1 MNQPNQTKQISGDI
15 PYRDPEAIFS
25 LVGTN
30 GNGKNAFLSIGEAAL
45 AGHTLLLGSPG
56 TGKSNMLCH
65 LLRNLRVNLTEKDVL
80 VVFDPKGEHYRQF
93 AQAGD
98 IVFADDAR
106 ASDGVGEAQWNLFK
120 ELTGSERVLQDASAI
135 CDMLF
140 GEQIREAREPGV
152 PTAARELM
160 LALTV
165 YLCRQDDPGLRNNE
179 TLRGLI
185 DGFDTESM
193 LAILKSLP
201 EFGSAGAYLADPDA
215 ARNVALALQRTARAL
230 FQGRFNASGT
240 LGIRT
245 TLRRRN
251 GKVVFVG
258 YDPARARDTGAIYAA
273 ILDQCLCEVLSRA
286 ENEGSVYL
294 LLDGACALPKLNH
307 LEDAM
312 LFGGEKGLRVV
323 MALSNLHRLADR
335 YGDAGARTV
344 LDAFGTVIAFRLHD
358 PDSRAY
364 LCGRCG
370 DRRAAESPAQ
380 QTRGTAGAGTGGFAV
395 TDGDLTTLKT
405 GESIVCTRNNPPF
418 YFHIKRYG
426 A

>member
-1 MNQPNQTKQISGDI
+1 MNQPNQNKQISVEI

-30 GNGKNAFLSIGEAAL
+30 GNGKNAFLPIGEAAL
-45 AGHTLLLGSPG
+45 SGHTLLLGSPG

-120 ELTGSERVLQDASAI
+120 ELTESERVLQDASAI

-140 GEQIREAREPGV
+140 AGQIREAREKDTV
-152 PTAARELM
+152 LAARELM
-160 LALTV
+160 LALVV
-165 YLCRQDDPGLRNNE
+165 YLCRQDDPGLRNNS

-185 DGFDTESM
+185 DGFDSDSM
-193 LAILKSLP
+193 LTILKSLP
-201 EFGSAGAYLADPDA
+201 EFGAAGAYLADPAA
-215 ARNVALALQRTARAL
+215 ARSVALALQRAARAL
-230 FQGRFNASGT
+230 FQGRFNAVGT

-258 YDPARARDTGAIYAA
+258 YDPARERETGAMYAA
-273 ILDQCLCEVLSRA
+273 ILDQCLCEVLSRT
-286 ENEGSVYL
+286 ENEGNVYL

-307 LEDAM
+307 LEAAM
-312 LFGGEKGLRVV
+312 LFGREKGLRVV

-335 YGDAGARTV
+335 YGDAGEHTI
-344 LDAFGTVIAFRLHD
+344 LDAFGTAVAFRLHD
-358 PDSRAY
+358 SESRLY
-364 LCGRCG
+364 LRDRCG
-370 DRRAAESPAQ
+370 ERLAGES
-380 QTRGTAGAGTGGFAV
+380 GYAV
-395 TDGDLTTLKT
+395 NDEDLTALQT
-405 GESIVCTRNNPPF
+405 GESIIFTRNNPPF
-418 YFHIKRYG
+418 YFHMKRYG